1 MLYGGRTFA
10 KIYHAGPALPTAR
23 SGIAGVLDHDFIIV
37 AAGECRDKKTF
48 PELEAYDLKIGRW
61 VSLAPL
67 PVGGHGLR
75 PCSRRQYAL
84 FLPPLV
90 SNGGRREI
98 DRVVNASFAVK
109 FGFVT
114 IPLI

>member
-1 MLYGGRTFA
+1 MLHGGRTFA

-67 PVGGHGLR
+67 PVGGHGLGR
-75 PCSRRQYAL
+75 VVVGNTLY
-84 FLPPLV
+84 LPPVV
-90 SNGGRREI
+90 SNGAAGRSIELSMLRL
-98 DRVVNASFAVK
+98 
-109 FGFVT
+109 
-114 IPLI
+114 P